1 MMSKP
6 STNNSDT
13 ERHQMAEP
21 TKYILRCCEMRKRR
35 EGKQASAA
43 GRPLILVCLEN

>member
-13 ERHQMAEP
+13 ERHQVAEP
-21 TKYILRCCEMRKRR
+21 TKYILRCCELRKRR
-35 EGKQASAA
+35 EGKQAPAA
-43 GRPLILVCLEN
+43 SRQRIRVGIEG